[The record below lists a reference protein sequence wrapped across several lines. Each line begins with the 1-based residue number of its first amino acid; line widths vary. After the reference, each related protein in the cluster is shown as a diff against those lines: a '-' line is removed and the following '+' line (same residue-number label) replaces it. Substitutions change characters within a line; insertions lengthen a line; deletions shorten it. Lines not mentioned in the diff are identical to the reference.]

1 MNPYTREQGEAKLLA
16 KGNTLPFV
24 LVTALFFLW
33 GIPHN
38 LNDVLIKQFMKSFEM
53 SPFRAG
59 LIQSAFYM
67 GYFMFSMPAALIMKK
82 YSYKTGLVIGLLLYS
97 AGTLLFWPA
106 AITRQYGFFLFAL
119 FVIAS
124 GLGFLETGANP
135 FVAMLGDPRT
145 SERRLNFSQAFNP
158 FGAIAGVLIG
168 FGVAAAVNH
177 FGPTLSSTTTGAAV
191 GASSVASVF
200 HQSSTVSAIQSIH
213 LQTVITWQTVLL
225 GVAFALVGGL
235 LAGIVGGWRA
245 SRLAPATALR
255 HLG

>member
-1 MNPYTREQGEAKLLA
+1 VQE
-16 KGNTLPFV
+16 
-24 LVTALFFLW
+24 
-33 GIPHN
+33 I
-38 LNDVLIKQFMKSFEM
+38 
-53 SPFRAG
+53 
-59 LIQSAFYM
+59 
-67 GYFMFSMPAALIMKK
+67 
-82 YSYKTGLVIGLLLYS
+82 
-97 AGTLLFWPA
+97 GTLR
-106 AITRQYGFFLFAL
+106 AIGWRRGRVVRQIVA
-119 FVIAS
+119 
-124 GLGFLETGANP
+124 ETVGIG
-135 FVAMLGDPRT
+135 VL
-145 SERRLNFSQAFNP
+145 
-158 FGAIAGVLIG
+158 GAIAGVLIG